1 MSHGTI
7 PAEDIDGVSQ
17 IDGLDAA
24 TEDEAAAVM
33 AAIAAHIR
41 DLELAAAA
49 ADEETESWE
58 GKRWAFAGRIASID
72 GGTNRRVPRSAP
84 TDAWT
89 ASGRRDRF

>member
-1 MSHGTI
+1 MSERPQSI
-7 PAEDIDGVSQ
+7 APKEVE
-17 IDGLDAA
+17 GLDDAD
-24 TEDEAAAVM
+24 EDEAAAVM
-33 AAIAAHIR
+33 AAIAAYIR
-41 DLELAAAA
+41 DLEIATAAAG
-49 ADEETESWE
+49 EETESWD

>member
-1 MSHGTI
+1 MSERPQSI
-7 PAEDIDGVSQ
+7 APKEVA
-17 IDGLDAA
+17 GLDDAD
-24 TEDEAAAVM
+24 EDEAAAVM

-41 DLELAAAA
+41 DLEVAAAG
-49 ADEETESWE
+49 ADEEPESWE